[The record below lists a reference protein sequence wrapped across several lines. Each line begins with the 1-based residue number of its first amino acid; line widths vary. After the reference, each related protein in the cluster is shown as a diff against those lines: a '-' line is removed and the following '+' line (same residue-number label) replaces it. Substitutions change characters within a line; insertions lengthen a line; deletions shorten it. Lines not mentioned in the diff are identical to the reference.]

1 MFLYD
6 QRGHGLSCRITKNIY
21 VNHVES
27 FDDYVRDLECYINTV
42 VEPRQNGL
50 PMYIYSHSMGG
61 AVAALYLAENS
72 NKIEKA
78 VLSSPMIY
86 PVCMPL
92 PKNFLRYMLT
102 NEAKKN
108 GWESKFKFSSDF
120 NPDVSFEN
128 NNSDLS
134 KSRFLYNIELRKKEA
149 RYQNSSSSN
158 RWNYEVLGVKDEI
171 FRKCNRKTIKTS
183 IYIISAA
190 GDKVVK
196 EKPQKRL
203 AKKLRCK
210 FDSIK
215 NAKHTMITAR
225 KPELTAY
232 LKMLTDFYCL

>member
-1 MFLYD
+1 MLFVPQTDFEIFDEESYFDKMSGVESVLEGCCNKGYFTSFDGNNIYYEYYISENSKATIVLVHGYTEFSKKYHELCYYLLNSGFNVFLYD

-108 GWESKFKFSSDF
+108 GWE
-120 NPDVSFEN
+120 
-128 NNSDLS
+128 
-134 KSRFLYNIELRKKEA
+134 RKKK
-149 RYQNSSSSN
+149 RCQ
-158 RWNYEVLGVKDEI
+158 VPVM
-171 FRKCNRKTIKTS
+171 
-183 IYIISAA
+183 AA
-190 GDKVVK
+190 ILCRLPHTPCEK
-196 EKPQKRL
+196 E
-203 AKKLRCK
+203 
-210 FDSIK
+210 
-215 NAKHTMITAR
+215 H
-225 KPELTAY
+225 
-232 LKMLTDFYCL
+232 